1 MSHHSCCAARN
12 SATMA
17 VARSLLVATMV
28 GVEGLINPRVVDFIG
43 YLSRFSLAKIGFGKK
58 GRRMGMM

>member
-1 MSHHSCCAARN
+1 
-12 SATMA
+12 MA

-28 GVEGLINPRVVDFIG
+28 GVEGLSPRVVDFIG
-43 YLSRFSLAKIGFGKK
+43 YLSPFSLAKIGFGKK

>member
-1 MSHHSCCAARN
+1 
-12 SATMA
+12 MA

-28 GVEGLINPRVVDFIG
+28 GVEGLSPRVVDFVG